1 MSSLCP
7 DSGDGVGAEPAAQDA
22 LKNLSCMLAV
32 ELVKNGTM
40 GVNCDMVGCVI
51 ALKLSRLVRLIC
63 FR

>member
-1 MSSLCP
+1 M
-7 DSGDGVGAEPAAQDA
+7 GAEPAAQDA